1 MTKHI
6 GKGRVTLGA
15 LRRGV
20 GVGVY
25 SLLGV
30 GTVVWCLCGAYL
42 VVVYTRVV
50 AGGVAFRCLFGQSW
64 FVLIGLFILRFL
76 DDFVW

>member
-1 MTKHI
+1 MP
-6 GKGRVTLGA
+6 R
-15 LRRGV
+15 V
-20 GVGVY
+20 GV
-25 SLLGV
+25 SESAF
-30 GTVVWCLCGAYL
+30 TRFWSKAVVWCLRGAYL
-42 VVVYTRVV
+42 VVMNTHVV

>member
-1 MTKHI
+1 MPL
-6 GKGRVTLGA
+6 VW
-15 LRRGV
+15 GV
-20 GVGVY
+20 GVCVY

-30 GTVVWCLCGAYL
+30 RRWYGACVAHTLWCTHVLL
-42 VVVYTRVV
+42 RE
-50 AGGVAFRCLFGQSW
+50 GVALRYLFGQSW

>member
-1 MTKHI
+1 MP
-6 GKGRVTLGA
+6 R
-15 LRRGV
+15 V
-20 GVGVY
+20 GVWE
-25 SLLGV
+25 SAF
-30 GTVVWCLCGAYL
+30 TRFWSKAVVWCLCGVYL
-42 VVVYTRVV
+42 VVNTRVV

>member
-1 MTKHI
+1 MS
-6 GKGRVTLGA
+6 
-15 LRRGV
+15 GV

-30 GTVVWCLCGAYL
+30 RAVVWCLCGVYL
-42 VVVYTRVV
+42 VVNTRVV
-50 AGGVAFRCLFGQSW
+50 AGEVAFRCLFGQSW